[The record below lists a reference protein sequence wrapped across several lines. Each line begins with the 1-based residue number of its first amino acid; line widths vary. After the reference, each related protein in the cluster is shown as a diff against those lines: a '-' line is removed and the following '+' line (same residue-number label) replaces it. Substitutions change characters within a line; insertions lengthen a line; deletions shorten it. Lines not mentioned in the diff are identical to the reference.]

1 MSDCVVLC
9 CVAVTLCG
17 TRRLQSILPHEYAA
31 AIAAHR
37 ARVDNIRSLAASVA
51 TVEDGG
57 MPAEMATQLQA
68 VRQLDCLSAKHN
80 VSSGVC
86 CYISVT
92 CYARL
97 QAIHAHF
104 KEWLE
109 TGNLA
114 QINDLLH
121 FDLDAVM
128 TGKTGATSPF
138 SAPPVTPT
146 KPLQ

>member
-17 TRRLQSILPHEYAA
+17 TRRLLSILLHEYAE

-68 VRQLDCLSAKHN
+68 VRQRGFLRAKHD
-80 VSSGVC
+80 VFSVVC
-86 CYISVT
+86 CYIFVT
-92 CYARL
+92 CHRTFAGYPCAL
-97 QAIHAHF
+97 QGVA
-104 KEWLE
+104 
-109 TGNLA
+109 
-114 QINDLLH
+114 
-121 FDLDAVM
+121 
-128 TGKTGATSPF
+128 GADRQSR
-138 SAPPVTPT
+138 SD
-146 KPLQ
+146 K

>member
-1 MSDCVVLC
+1 M
-9 CVAVTLCG
+9 VTQC
-17 TRRLQSILPHEYAA
+17 TLPQEYAA

-104 KEWLE
+104 KEWLARS
-109 TGNLA
+109 GNLG
-114 QINDLLH
+114 QINDLLR
-121 FDLDAVM
+121 FDLDAAM
-128 TGKTGATSPF
+128 TATSPY

-146 KPLQ
+146 KPVR